1 MSDLYKGNSAGF
13 DALADGYRDYAEEVI
28 SRRAIPD
35 LRDGL
40 KPVHR
45 RILFSAYSN
54 KKNGELQKCGG
65 VVGDALKL
73 HPHGDAAL
81 YGALTLMVN
90 TNGSWNMPVFDG
102 MGNLGHVYSSR
113 PPAAMRYPKVR
124 LNAMAEEYF
133 KEKAVLDLVEAEE
146 GSGKEPTVLL
156 PTYPA
161 VLVNGSQGIAVA
173 AGTRIPSFNFGDV
186 CDLVIK
192 YLTDGD
198 LHVSDIIYPDF
209 PTGGVLVKKDS
220 ELAKIM
226 ATGAGKL
233 TIRAKVE
240 IVGKEIIVTEVP
252 FGRTFESIIEA
263 INKAEINEISE
274 VIDETA
280 LTNNGKLAIVC
291 KNKKVVDYVL
301 MELYRRKILQTDYAS
316 NILVTVDGR
325 PLIIGVHDII
335 RKWVEWRKSVLAK
348 KFNYE
353 LAGISAELV
362 ILDFFTRLIS
372 NPTWRDEYV
381 SRITKKSKIS
391 AEEYLFSIFPD
402 TGKGDGI
409 TREVC
414 DWIAERS
421 VSAFQNGGKYRNRY
435 AALKESKGYW
445 EDALQHP
452 DKYIIN
458 ELSNLKKSKAGEYD
472 RKTQISNVDY
482 RFTKVSETEEVEDD
496 SYCIYTF
503 TKEGYILKTREV
515 PNWVDKEKVMRQFEG
530 ASNSVLISFDNMGRI
545 MRFKGTELDFTA
557 YDSDGVYLPKF
568 FEAAWEENYR
578 VLYVGLCDGT
588 KRMLVYKDG
597 FIGFLDT
604 NEWVDKKI
612 VKYTSNGV
620 CTAVMDQLLQVYEEK
635 DIPQCLIFADTH
647 GKRMK
652 IGIVDT
658 DTIPERSRTSRAK
671 IFDGTG
677 ICTEYILGCSYL
689 QAQIYI
695 KNSAKFVGKLAKVN
709 PEEDL
714 SEEELNLE
722 EGEYLSFNLKL

>member
-1 MSDLYKGNSAGF
+1 MSDLYKGGSAGF
-13 DALADGYRDYAEEVI
+13 EVLTDGYRDYAEEVI

-45 RILFSAYSN
+45 RLLFSAYTN
-54 KKNGELQKCGG
+54 KKNGDLQKCGG

-73 HPHGDAAL
+73 HPHGDQAL
-81 YGALTLMVN
+81 YGALVLMVD
-90 TNGSWNMPVFDG
+90 TNGSWNMPVFNG

-124 LNAMAEEYF
+124 LNSMADEYF
-133 KEKAVLDLVEAEE
+133 KEKPVLELVDAEE
-146 GSGKEPTVLL
+146 GSGKEPTVLY

-192 YLTDGD
+192 YLIDGN
-198 LHVSDIIYPDF
+198 LNVTDIIYPDF

-226 ATGAGKL
+226 ATGAGRL

-240 IVGKEIIVTEVP
+240 IIGKEIIVTEVP

-263 INKAEINEISE
+263 INKAEINEVSE
-274 VIDETA
+274 VIDETD
-280 LTNNGKLAIVC
+280 LTNNGKIAIVC
-291 KNKKVVDYVL
+291 KNKKVVNFVL

-316 NILVTVDGR
+316 NILVTLEGR

-335 RKWVEWRKSVLAK
+335 KKWVEWRKSVLAK

-353 LAGISAELV
+353 MRGISAELV
-362 ILDFFTRLIS
+362 ILDFFTRLIA
-372 NPTWRDEYV
+372 NPQWKDNYV
-381 SRITKKSKIS
+381 SKITKQGKRS
-391 AEEYLFSIFPD
+391 ADEYLFSIFPD
-402 TGKGDGI
+402 TGKNDGI
-409 TREVC
+409 TQEVC
-414 DWIAERS
+414 NWIAERS
-421 VSAFQNGGKYRNRY
+421 VSAFQNGGRYRDRY
-435 AALKESKGYW
+435 TALKESKAYW
-445 EDALQHP
+445 QDATDHP

-458 ELSNLKKSKAGEYD
+458 ELSNLKKSKSGEYE
-472 RKTQISNVDY
+472 RKTQISNIDY
-482 RFTKVSETEEVEDD
+482 RFTKVSDTEEVEDD

-503 TKEGYILKTREV
+503 TKEGYILKTREI
-515 PNWVDKEKVMRQFEG
+515 PTWVEPEKVMRQFEG

-545 MRFKGTELDFTA
+545 MRFKGTELEFTG
-557 YDSDGVYLPKF
+557 YGNDGVYLPKF
-568 FEAAWEENYR
+568 FEAAWEEKYR

-597 FIGFLDT
+597 FVGFLDT
-604 NEWVDKKI
+604 SEWSDKKI

-635 DIPQCLIFADTH
+635 DIPQCLILADTH

-652 IGIVDT
+652 LGIVDT
-658 DTIPERSRTSRAK
+658 DNIPVRSRTSRAK
-671 IFDGTG
+671 VFDGTG
-677 ICTEYILGCSYL
+677 ICTDYILGCDYL
-689 QAQIYI
+689 HAQMYI
-695 KNSAKFVGKLAKVN
+695 KNSAKFVGKLTKVI

-714 SEEELNLE
+714 SEVNLE
-722 EGEYLSFNLKL
+722 LEDGEYLEFNLKL